1 MALRRRRSKHL
12 ELDVSAFA
20 DIAFLLIIFFI
31 LTTTFSRPA
40 GSKVE
45 IPAGANDPAKNQTTN
60 LTISLVGEVIHYGPR
75 GREMSIEELRETL
88 LREDFASKP
97 EQQRVVIVNS
107 SPDVPYD
114 LYFKVVMA
122 IDQADG
128 VLALLEEEEEE
139 TP

>member
-1 MALRRRRSKHL
+1 MHLRRRTTKHL

-31 LTTTFSRPA
+31 LTTTFTRPA

-45 IPAGANDPAKNQTTN
+45 IPAGANDPAKNQTMN
-60 LTISLVGEVIHYGPR
+60 LTISLVSETINYGPR
-75 GREMSIEELRETL
+75 GRKMDIAELRETL

-97 EQQRVVIVNS
+97 ERNRIIIVNS
-107 SPDVPYD
+107 APDVPYD

-122 IDQADG
+122 INQADG
-128 VLALLEEEEEE
+128 ILALLEEEEE